1 MSGFLDTSVL
11 VRYLTNDP
19 PTLAA
24 QAERIID
31 GTEELRLTGVVLAET
46 AHVLGRVYQIPRA
59 TIVDLLID
67 FLHAENVTVDGP
79 AKNTVI
85 QGLLLCRPSGRV
97 SFADALIWATIRT
110 TDTRVVY
117 TFDTRFPAD
126 GVEVRQG
133 PV

>member
-31 GTEELRLTGVVLAET
+31 GTEELRLTSVVLAET

-79 AKNTVI
+79 PKNLVI

-110 TDTRVVY
+110 ADTRVVY
-117 TFDTRFPAD
+117 TFDARFPAD